1 MSPNKIH
8 TRFLGSILAAFS
20 IVAGTA
26 CSPENV
32 IDTRGEPCGGGGQFA
47 IARVALPD
55 TGIDANTSVEVD
67 LNQHDTLEVTDV
79 IVRHLLPAGVLVDSA
94 PDPRVR
100 LLNSVADVLLDTLA
114 GRENHAT
121 WFVTKTIKDSPD
133 RNAFYDAFQ
142 KDSLFLEL
150 RPPDGIG
157 PGTRVKLK
165 TQQVGVEPYLICV

>member
-1 MSPNKIH
+1 MSPNKIR
-8 TRFLGSILAAFS
+8 TRFLGSILVAFS

-26 CSPENV
+26 CSPE
-32 IDTRGEPCGGGGQFA
+32 
-47 IARVALPD
+47 
-55 TGIDANTSVEVD
+55 
-67 LNQHDTLEVTDV
+67 
-79 IVRHLLPAGVLVDSA
+79 
-94 PDPRVR
+94 
-100 LLNSVADVLLDTLA
+100 NSVADVLLDTLA

-121 WFVTKTIKDSPD
+121 WFVTKTIKDSPE